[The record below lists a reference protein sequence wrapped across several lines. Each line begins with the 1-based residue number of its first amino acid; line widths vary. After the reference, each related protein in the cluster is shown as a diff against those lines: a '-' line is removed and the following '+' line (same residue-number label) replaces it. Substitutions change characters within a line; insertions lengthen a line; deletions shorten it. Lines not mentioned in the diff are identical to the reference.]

1 MTVKYESKITAVG
14 KMAQEFLDNN
24 NSFIFMDEDKHPNL
38 ADMVVQHT
46 VADLKE
52 DIAVGDIL
60 KVGRTEMKVTKVGD
74 AVNKN
79 FREEGHITVV
89 INDEA
94 PLPGQIAVKSD
105 IQPRLRIDN
114 EIKFFTK

>member
-1 MTVKYESKITAVG
+1 MATKYESEIVAVG

-24 NSFIFMDEDKHPNL
+24 SSFIFMDEGKHPSL
-38 ADMVVQHT
+38 ADMVVQHK

-52 DIAVGDIL
+52 DIVVGDML

-89 INDEA
+89 VNAEA
-94 PLPGQIAVKSD
+94 PLPGQLAVKSD
-105 IQPRLRIDN
+105 IPPRLRIGN
-114 EIKFFTK
+114 EIKIYSK